1 MPTRHAIVVLNLPV
15 PDDRRVWA
23 QAVALRDAGVAPIV
37 LCPAIRGR
45 PAGRHLV
52 DGIDV
57 HRFRSFEGKHLL
69 ASVLEA
75 AWNTARVAG
84 HLRALRRAGTTS
96 LQVCNPPD
104 TLAPVLAAARRRGI
118 ATVYDQHDL
127 VPAMASARPGFA
139 WLRRLFERF
148 EAATV
153 RHADLVLTTSIEQQ
167 ERLRD
172 RYGVD
177 ALVVRSAPHGETR
190 AERVSNA
197 DDVVLGYV
205 GDIGEADGL
214 DELMRALVLARGAG
228 APVRVEIA
236 GDGQYLPEVE
246 QAVAELGLQDA
257 VRFHGWLQ
265 GDELERML
273 RGIDAMVVS
282 DPESEYN
289 HHCAMN
295 KVIEAMARGLP
306 IVMRPLREN
315 VRLAGDAPWV
325 ARGWSDADL
334 ADAIVAF
341 ASADRSAREAESAR
355 LVARYESEVAWSQH
369 RRRYVDAITE
379 VRACA
384 SERARCRR

>member
-1 MPTRHAIVVLNLPV
+1 MPERHAIVVLNLPV

-23 QAVALRDAGVAPIV
+23 QALALRDAGIEPLV

-52 DGIDV
+52 DGIEV

-69 ASVLEA
+69 ASVVEA
-75 AWNTARVAG
+75 AWNTVRVAA
-84 HLRALRRAGTTS
+84 HLRALRRSEVTS

-127 VPAMASARPGFA
+127 VPAMASARPGFG

-153 RHADLVLTTSIEQQ
+153 RHADAVLTTSVEQQ
-167 ERLRD
+167 QRLRS

-177 ALVVRSAPHGETR
+177 ATVVRSAPHGEAR
-190 AERVSNA
+190 ARRAAAGGEI
-197 DDVVLGYV
+197 VLGYV

-214 DELMRALVLARGAG
+214 DALMRALVLARRSGAR
-228 APVRVEIA
+228 VRVEIA
-236 GDGQYLPEVE
+236 GDGQYLDEVRA
-246 QAVAELGLQDA
+246 AVADLGLDDVVQL
-257 VRFHGWLQ
+257 HGWLQ
-265 GDELERML
+265 GDELERMIGGL
-273 RGIDAMVVS
+273 DAMVVS

-306 IVMRPLREN
+306 VVMRPLREN
-315 VRLAGDAPWV
+315 VRLAGEAPWV
-325 ARGWSDADL
+325 ARGWTDADL

-341 ASADRSAREAESAR
+341 ASADQAARDAESAR
-355 LVARYESEVAWSQH
+355 LVSRYEADVAWSQH

-379 VRACA
+379 VRT
-384 SERARCRR
+384 S